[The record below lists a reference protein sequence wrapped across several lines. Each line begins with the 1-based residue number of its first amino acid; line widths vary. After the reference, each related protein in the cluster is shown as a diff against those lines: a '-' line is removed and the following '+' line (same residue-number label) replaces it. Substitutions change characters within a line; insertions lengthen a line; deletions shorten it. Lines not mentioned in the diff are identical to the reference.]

1 VRELPSDRTRT
12 TRFIETFPRPSFRS
26 WPNAYSEAGPVG
38 NRGWSG
44 SKKSP
49 CPRNVAGWRP
59 RRKHAW
65 HPLVRS
71 LPPSV
76 VDAHL
81 QLLWRHGR
89 QRLAARTWCRP
100 PRRRWLGATL
110 EPREGPSSP
119 DCSHWMHD
127 IKLPV
132 FLVCLDASFV
142 RKRLGSTIPRGML
155 QGMEPNMI
163 RRNGCNL
170 IVRGRKGR
178 LNLKLTPQFR

>member
-1 VRELPSDRTRT
+1 MRIRVEDGRRLVRELPSDRTRT

-100 PRRRWLGATL
+100 SRRRRLGATL
-110 EPREGPSSP
+110 EPEKGHRHLTAATGCMISSSR
-119 DCSHWMHD
+119 CFLYVWM
-127 IKLPV
+127 P
-132 FLVCLDASFV
+132 
-142 RKRLGSTIPRGML
+142 RLSENDL
-155 QGMEPNMI
+155 
-163 RRNGCNL
+163 
-170 IVRGRKGR
+170 GR
-178 LNLKLTPQFR
+178 LSRGVCCKGWS

>member
-1 VRELPSDRTRT
+1 LRIRVEDGRRLVRELPSDRTRT

-81 QLLWRHGR
+81 LVAWPATFGCKNLVPATSATMVGR
-89 QRLAARTWCRP
+89 DA
-100 PRRRWLGATL
+100 GA
-110 EPREGPSSP
+110 REGPSSP

-142 RKRLGSTIPRGML
+142 RKRLG
-155 QGMEPNMI
+155 
-163 RRNGCNL
+163 
-170 IVRGRKGR
+170 
-178 LNLKLTPQFR
+178 